1 MLILGYLITPS
12 VDFVIYHLGNW
23 YKKFALILQTVFLDI
38 SSSIKLF
45 LSINADVSI
54 GKRIKSDVN
63 RFWRPHKKHFIASNP
78 DGRMPPDG
86 FAPET
91 KRDKKFGKTFF
102 ETEKLFFRTT
112 WTELLL
118 VETPH
123 PSKKPSFLFFKK
135 AQKSFSYFKTAQN
148 QLKHFKSLRLKITTV
163 ASSYSEQYLVS
174 TMLVLK
180 LAIVE
185 CFFDW
190 LQIVLRATYLYR
202 KNHFLY
208 VLSIFRCIGQ
218 HNASSETYNCWVLF
232 WMATNRTSSNLPQS
246 QYPQKPLS
254 PFWASV

>member
-63 RFWRPHKKHFIASNP
+63 RFWRPHIKAFYSIEPWWPNAARWFCARNKTGQKIRKNF
-78 DGRMPPDG
+78 
-86 FAPET
+86 F
-91 KRDKKFGKTFF
+91 RDRKTFF
-102 ETEKLFFRTT
+102 PDNLNRITFSWDSTPKTILFY
-112 WTELLL
+112 
-118 VETPH
+118 
-123 PSKKPSFLFFKK
+123 FKK

-180 LAIVE
+180 LTIVE